1 MKLRFGLFLGLL
13 IIITQVSAQFAP
25 PAGQEGS
32 SAISA
37 DSSCFVAWAIS
48 CSIERGYVNISEPKF
63 EYSGTPFASYGS
75 AEDAVGK
82 ADGQVVSLG
91 DGGVAILE
99 FDPPIANGDSW
110 DFVVF
115 ENALNDVFLELAFV
129 EVSSDGVNYFR
140 FPAVSLTQTEEQI
153 AGFGEIDATKI
164 NNLAGKYRAPYG
176 TPFDLDDLEDNPLLD
191 KNNVKFVKIIDVVG
205 SIDPQFATYDSQG
218 NIVNDPFPTPFH
230 SSGFDLDAVGVIINS
245 LNTNISDDR
254 ISYINIY
261 PNPVSNILN
270 ISGLSSVSNVQI
282 FNILGDLVLET
293 NSIGNN
299 IDVST
304 LLSGVYILK
313 ITSNFR
319 VRQVTKIIIENN

>member
-1 MKLRFGLFLGLL
+1 MKFRFGLFLGLL

-48 CSIERGYVNISEPKF
+48 CNIERGYVNISEPEF
-63 EYSGTPFASYGS
+63 EYNGSPFAAYGS
-75 AEDAVGK
+75 DEDAVGQ

-110 DFVVF
+110 DFAVF
-115 ENALNDVFLELAFV
+115 ENSLNDVFLELAFV
-129 EVSSDGVNYFR
+129 ELSSDGVNYFR
-140 FPAVSLTQTEEQI
+140 FPAVSLTQSEVQI

-164 NNLAGKYRAPYG
+164 NNLAGKYRVNFG
-176 TPFDLDDLEDNPLLD
+176 TPFDLDDLDDNPLLD
-191 KNNVKFVKIIDVVG
+191 KNSVKFVKIIDVIG

-230 SSGFDLDAVGVIINS
+230 SSGFDLDAVGVINNS
-245 LNTNISDDR
+245 LNTNISGDK
-254 ISYINIY
+254 ISHINIY
-261 PNPVSNILN
+261 PNPVGNVLN
-270 ISGLSSVSNVQI
+270 ISGLPSVSNIQI
-282 FNILGDLVLET
+282 YSVLGDLVLET
-293 NSIGNN
+293 NSIGGV
-299 IDVST
+299 IDVSI
-304 LLSGVYILK
+304 LSNGFYFVK
-313 ITSNFR
+313 ITSSSKIHY
-319 VRQVTKIIIENN
+319 VEKIIVEKK